1 MFVRLS
7 MRKMFVIPLSL
18 STVFC
23 IYCLYDIT
31 WGSTA
36 FISRLKS
43 ENKTKILIYS
53 EILPYIVRRRLK
65 AGFNS
70 KQCSNCILVEGKVTY
85 DTLVF
90 DAIVFMFN
98 RVDLSDPIFQR
109 RRDDQ
114 LYVWYS
120 PESTPNVRN
129 YHNISMEN
137 YDDVFNLTMT
147 YRRDSDVFNPYGTLP
162 SIKSSLLEE
171 HVSLSRD
178 TLDKVV
184 SDKKNGIIWVA
195 SNCGLTSGAKM
206 RMKIVE
212 DLKRSQVGWM
222 LDVYGLCGDGK
233 TFTQDRSGYN
243 NMNELIKSYKFYLAF
258 ENSYHCRD
266 YITEKFWE
274 NSLLNAV
281 VPVVWGPTR
290 EDVMTVAP
298 PHSFIHVEDFENIS
312 DLADYLLYLDRNDT
326 AYREYF
332 NWWLEPTEGIEEPVA
347 LCKLCSMYESK
358 KRQPGSIN
366 NLKHLFYERENE
378 ECLMY
383 GNNVYNIS
391 NVF

>member
-1 MFVRLS
+1 MVAFVRTTRSKLF
-7 MRKMFVIPLSL
+7 MITLWF
-18 STVFC
+18 STVF
-23 IYCLYDIT
+23 YVYYLYNVELE
-31 WGSTA
+31 STA
-36 FISRLKS
+36 VIARLQS

-85 DTLVF
+85 DTRVF

-109 RRDDQ
+109 RREDQ

-120 PESTPNVRN
+120 PESTSNVRN
-129 YHNISMEN
+129 FHQISMEK
-137 YDDVFNLTMT
+137 YDNVFNLTMT

-162 SIKSSLLEE
+162 SIKSLLLEQ
-171 HVSLSRD
+171 HASLSSD

-184 SDKKNGIIWVA
+184 SDKNGIIWVA

-332 NWWLEPTEGIEEPVA
+332 NWWLGPTEAIEEPVA

-358 KRQPGSIN
+358 KRQPSSIKN
-366 NLKHLFYERENE
+366 FKHWHYELEYKDCLSHKINLL
-378 ECLMY
+378 
-383 GNNVYNIS
+383 
-391 NVF
+391 

>member
-1 MFVRLS
+1 MTALVRTTRSKLF
-7 MRKMFVIPLSL
+7 MITLWF
-18 STVFC
+18 STV
-23 IYCLYDIT
+23 LYVYYLYNVELE
-31 WGSTA
+31 STA
-36 FISRLKS
+36 VAARLKS

-53 EILPYIVRRRLK
+53 EILPYIVRKQLK

-85 DTLVF
+85 DTRVF

-98 RVDLSDPIFQR
+98 RVNLNDPIFQR
-109 RRDDQ
+109 RRGDQ
-114 LYVWYS
+114 IYVWYS
-120 PESTPNVRN
+120 PESTSSVRN
-129 YHNISMEN
+129 FHQTSMNN
-137 YDDVFNLTMT
+137 YEDVFNLTMT
-147 YRRDSDVFNPYGTLP
+147 YRRDSDVINPYGTLP
-162 SIKSSLLEE
+162 SIKSSLLEQ
-171 HVSLSRD
+171 HDSLSSD
-178 TLDKVV
+178 ALDKVV
-184 SDKKNGIIWVA
+184 TNKNGIIWVA
-195 SNCGLTSGAKM
+195 SNCGVTSGAKM

-233 TFTQDRSGYN
+233 TFTQDRSGFN

-298 PHSFIHVEDFENIS
+298 PHSFIHVEDFKNIS

-332 NWWLEPTEGIEEPVA
+332 NWWFEPTEDIEEPVA
-347 LCKLCSMYESK
+347 LCKLCLMYESR
-358 KRQPGSIN
+358 KRRPSSIK
-366 NLKHLFYERENE
+366 NLKHLFYDRENE
-378 ECLMY
+378 ECLTN
-383 GNNVYNIS
+383 GNNT
-391 NVF
+391 